1 MISINKAY
9 FWILLWMTFALVIS
23 PKMVTFADEFG
34 ALLMLVVMFLDIVL
48 NRQWARYKCVYLLFG
63 IMAFYAAYSMYA
75 VHYNNTRAIA
85 LDWLL
90 EQKPFLPFFFT
101 MAIKPRLTEA
111 QKSVIRAVC
120 VVLTVVLI
128 LIFLSGTT
136 LKLLHHVMYIGSSC
150 YMMALICAVCS
161 VNPRT
166 NTIPQKHLILCI
178 FILCVGLLSTRS
190 KYYGEFVLALAML
203 IFYKPSMFKGF
214 KPIYLVAMLL
224 VAGAVVLVA
233 WTKIEYY
240 FFNTEFLNSE
250 ERVQNFA
257 RPALYYGAFCLLL
270 IHPIFGSG
278 LASFASFASTTSVN
292 YSLAYAKVG
301 LDKVWGLSPT
311 FDDFICDAFYP
322 TLAQFGIVG
331 IVLIVWLYV
340 WIVRKTRVL
349 RDNNGSKLY
358 AVGLLCVC
366 YIAIQNVAATSLM
379 QSDGMYSMMILGLI
393 AGESLR
399 KEQENKTKETI

>member
-1 MISINKAY
+1 
-9 FWILLWMTFALVIS
+9 
-23 PKMVTFADEFG
+23 
-34 ALLMLVVMFLDIVL
+34 
-48 NRQWARYKCVYLLFG
+48 
-63 IMAFYAAYSMYA
+63 
-75 VHYNNTRAIA
+75 
-85 LDWLL
+85 
-90 EQKPFLPFFFT
+90 
-101 MAIKPRLTEA
+101 
-111 QKSVIRAVC
+111 
-120 VVLTVVLI
+120 
-128 LIFLSGTT
+128 
-136 LKLLHHVMYIGSSC
+136 
-150 YMMALICAVCS
+150 
-161 VNPRT
+161 
-166 NTIPQKHLILCI
+166 HLILCI

-379 QSDGMYSMMILGLI
+379 QSDGMYAMLILGML